1 MIDERR
7 LLYLITAIAV
17 LAGCVTVVVGLL
29 FMDER
34 RQTTN
39 TNTTT
44 LTRVE
49 CLFATNLCFTVP
61 PDVVTTRRLR
71 LAKAHITR
79 RIIRINLV

>member
-7 LLYLITAIAV
+7 LLYLIVGIAAFATS
-17 LAGCVTVVVGLL
+17 LTVVVGLL
-29 FMDER
+29 IMDER

-44 LTRVE
+44 NTTTLTTVE

-61 PDVVTTRRLR
+61 PDVVTTRR
-71 LAKAHITR
+71 
-79 RIIRINLV
+79 